1 MVKLLCS
8 KEQALKN
15 IEQSAK
21 QVTLSDFISFVKQ
34 FDENKEWFSCGELQM
49 YFSTLQWL
57 LFAHI

>member
-8 KEQALKN
+8 REQALKN

-34 FDENKEWFSCGELQM
+34 FDEKKE
-49 YFSTLQWL
+49 
-57 LFAHI
+57 